1 MSEKLSNGTKN
12 FIQTI
17 KQITIITTLSISLE
31 CMGSSDIV

>member
-1 MSEKLSNGTKN
+1 MSEKLNGTKN